1 MSNLRTPGPIPVPD
15 DILENMSR
23 QMINHRGPEFKDIL
37 YRTTE
42 GVKRVFETKND
53 VFIMTSSG
61 TGAMEAAVVNTLSPG
76 DKVVNVSVGVFGARF
91 GEIASVFGADV
102 VHLDFP
108 YGTIVDPDK
117 LKDLLN
123 DQPDIK
129 AVLVTHNETSTGV
142 TNDLQAI
149 TAVAKTEFGKLVLVD
164 GISSVCSIPLSTDA
178 WGCDVVAT
186 ASQKG
191 WMLPPGLA
199 FISFSEDAWKA
210 HAEAKMPRF
219 YFDMSAYKHYFEIGQ
234 PPYTPA
240 ISVMFALDLAL
251 QKIEAEGMGSVFE
264 RHAGIG
270 RMTRDGV
277 KKLGLSLF
285 PQHESFASNTVTA
298 ITVPEGV
305 EASKLLG
312 ILRAEH
318 DVVLSGGQQ
327 SLNGKIFRIGHL
339 GYTTADEIQEVL
351 DALAV
356 ALPKVGFSPSRVEA

>member
-15 DILENMSR
+15 DILEAMSS
-23 QMINHRGPEFKDIL
+23 QMINHRGPEYKDML
-37 YRTTE
+37 NRTTE
-42 GVKRVFETKND
+42 GVKRVFETTND
-53 VFIMTSSG
+53 VYILTSSG
-61 TGAMEAAVVNTLSPG
+61 SGAMEAAVVNTLSPG
-76 DKVVNVSVGVFGARF
+76 DKVVNVSVGVFGERF
-91 GEIASVFGADV
+91 GEIAEIFGAEV
-102 VHLDFP
+102 VKLDFP
-108 YGTIVDPDK
+108 YGTVVDTDK
-117 LKDLLN
+117 LRDTLKAH
-123 DQPDIK
+123 PDIK

-149 TAVAKTEFGKLVLVD
+149 TAVAKGEFGKLILVD

-210 HAEAKMPRF
+210 HAEATMPRF
-219 YFDMSAYKHYFEIGQ
+219 YFDMSAYKRYFEIGQ

-240 ISVMFALDLAL
+240 ISIMFALDLAL
-251 QKIEAEGMGSVFE
+251 QKIAAEGMGTVFE
-264 RHAGIG
+264 RHANMAQ
-270 RMTRDGV
+270 MTRDGV

-285 PQHESFASNTVTA
+285 PQDESTASNTVTA

-305 EASKLLG
+305 DASKLLN
-312 ILRAEH
+312 ILRTEH

-327 SLNGKIFRIGHL
+327 SLGGKIFRIGHL
-339 GYTTADEIQEVL
+339 GYTTAEEIQEVL

-356 ALPKVGFSPSRVEA
+356 ALPKVGFTSGVQA